1 MKRLTTLEYVAGQL
15 YTRIKN
21 RVYPWNVTICA
32 KHEDIPV
39 CAIGRRCGMAFMY
52 EPNLKHSEE
61 CLDMTILQVID
72 TVDATGIPVSDLY
85 ILKQNDSWVFDI
97 VVYIQPRSSQI
108 ESRL

>member
-1 MKRLTTLEYVAGQL
+1 MTLDYVAGKL
-15 YTRIKN
+15 RDRIKN

-32 KHEDIPV
+32 KYEDV
-39 CAIGRRCGMAFMY
+39 LVSATGRRCGMAFMY

-85 ILKQNDSWVFDI
+85 ISKQNDSWFFDI
-97 VVYIQPRSSQI
+97 VVYIQPRSSEIQ
-108 ESRL
+108 SRL